1 MFDVVAIG
9 EVLID
14 FTPAGISESGDSLFA
29 KKPGGAPANVLAA
42 NSLLGGKTAFIG
54 KVGKD
59 SFGYFLKKTLE
70 DIQIDTS
77 GLVMTTEVNTT
88 LAFVH
93 LDETG
98 DRSFSFYR
106 NPGADIMLKSEEVN
120 MEIIKSTKI
129 MHFGSVSVTDEPCRS
144 ATINAVKA
152 AKSNGKIIS
161 YDPNF
166 REPLWKSK
174 DEAIK
179 QMISVLPL
187 VDIIKVSEEE
197 LEMLTEE
204 KDLVRGSEILSRY
217 GITLV
222 MVTLGSKGAF
232 YKVGKHKG
240 IKQGHVVKTIDTN
253 GAGDAFT
260 GAVHY
265 QVKDKSLDEIR
276 TMSKDEIE
284 RMIDF
289 ANAVGALTTAKS
301 GAITALPTM
310 HEVEALLNRN
320 V

>member
-9 EVLID
+9 ELLID

-70 DIQIDTS
+70 DIRIDTS
-77 GLVMTTEVNTT
+77 GLIMTSEVNTT

-106 NPGADIMLKSEEVN
+106 NPGADIMLKSEEVD
-120 MEIIKSTKI
+120 MQMIKNTKI
-129 MHFGSVSVTDEPCRS
+129 MHFGSVSLTEEPCRS
-144 ATINAVKA
+144 ATIDAVKA
-152 AKSNGKIIS
+152 AKSNGKIVS

-174 DEAIK
+174 DEAVK
-179 QMISVLPL
+179 QMVSVLPL

-204 KDLVRGSEILSRY
+204 KDLEKGSEILSGY

-240 IKQGHVVKTIDTN
+240 IIQGYAVKTIDTN

-265 QVKDKSLDEIR
+265 QVKDKSLEEIR

-289 ANAVGALTTAKS
+289 ANAVGALTTTKS
-301 GAITALPTM
+301 GAITALPSM
-310 HEVEALLNRN
+310 QEVEALLSRN
-320 V
+320 L